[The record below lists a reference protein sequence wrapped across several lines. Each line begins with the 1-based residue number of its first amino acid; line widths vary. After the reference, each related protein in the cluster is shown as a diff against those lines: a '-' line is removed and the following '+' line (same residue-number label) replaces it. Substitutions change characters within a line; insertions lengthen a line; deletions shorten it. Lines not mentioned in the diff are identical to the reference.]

1 MLGAMTAIALRVAG
15 RFLSSIPALCGVL
28 ILTFLLMRV
37 LPGDPAVFFASG
49 PNAGQAEIEML
60 RRQMGLDQPIPI
72 QLVKYVRD
80 VGAGNL
86 GRSLTTG
93 QSVVTDLKQ
102 RLPASFEL
110 TVVAL
115 GMALLVSIPLG
126 IFAAIKPNSILD
138 HGVRAVCTLGVC
150 VPTFVS
156 GLVLVFVF
164 YYLLGIAPDPTG
176 RLDVFISPPPAV
188 TGFLLID
195 FLITGDFDGW
205 RSAAA
210 QIVLPAS
217 TMALFVLAPLTRI
230 TRASM
235 IGVLSSDFI
244 RTARAVGLSSY
255 RIYVVYALRNALLPV
270 LTVIGIIFS
279 VMLGANV
286 LVEKVFSWPGVGSY
300 ALDALLSADYA
311 PVQGFVLMMASIF
324 VAINLLIDLLY
335 GIADPRVSIT

>member
-126 IFAAIKPNSILD
+126 IFAAIKPNSYWIM
-138 HGVRAVCTLGVC
+138 VCGRFAHWEYAYPPSFPGWFSSSCFT
-150 VPTFVS
+150 TF
-156 GLVLVFVF
+156 
-164 YYLLGIAPDPTG
+164 
-176 RLDVFISPPPAV
+176 
-188 TGFLLID
+188 
-195 FLITGDFDGW
+195 
-205 RSAAA
+205 
-210 QIVLPAS
+210 
-217 TMALFVLAPLTRI
+217 
-230 TRASM
+230 
-235 IGVLSSDFI
+235 
-244 RTARAVGLSSY
+244 
-255 RIYVVYALRNALLPV
+255 
-270 LTVIGIIFS
+270 
-279 VMLGANV
+279 
-286 LVEKVFSWPGVGSY
+286 
-300 ALDALLSADYA
+300 
-311 PVQGFVLMMASIF
+311 
-324 VAINLLIDLLY
+324 
-335 GIADPRVSIT
+335 